1 VVAMSCAGSRYDTQ
15 DDWHC
20 GTRLGRV
27 QLGAVSTG
35 MDEVYVTG
43 YWLHESVLVVTEVA
57 VGES

>member
-1 VVAMSCAGSRYDTQ
+1 MSCAGSRYDTQ